1 MPIGLTESSITLCVL
16 WHTSHSYSILILK
29 EDAMAICHDQI
40 CFSFYLFY
48 ENLLHCKRF
57 SCHGS
62 QLRYSAK
69 NKLWLN
75 YFSCLG
81 KLKIIPNFP
90 SIKVCWTGSLGNL
103 SFVTAFCQ
111 KKKKKDFRLVAS
123 MRLDKQGN
131 NKENRLWMRELG
143 KNMRGTSSASSTTV
157 STTGKLKLHVF

>member
-1 MPIGLTESSITLCVL
+1 MMPIGLTESSITLCVL

-111 KKKKKDFRLVAS
+111 KEHCQIFVWLPRCAWT
-123 MRLDKQGN
+123 
-131 NKENRLWMRELG
+131 NKETTRKIDSECASWGKTWEELLLPLQLLPQRLENWNYLC
-143 KNMRGTSSASSTTV
+143 
-157 STTGKLKLHVF
+157 